1 MQRRFFLTILI
12 IAAACKHAEPPVS
25 TPVPVAQVP
34 SVTPASPSVRSQQL
48 PPLNEGLPPIPQVD
62 GPLAIRVV
70 YPSEGAPLAARDSNY
85 LLGSVGNGTAT
96 LTINGQPATVYPN
109 GAFMAFIKSPPP
121 SSPKFEFLAIAGA
134 DTARYTHNLRSP
146 TVATA
151 LPTEGKLIVDSTEFA
166 PRMNN

>member
-1 MQRRFFLTILI
+1 MLRRFFLTILVVS
-12 IAAACKHAEPPVS
+12 AACKHSTPPVS

-34 SVTPASPSVRSQQL
+34 SVAPGSPSVRSQQL

-85 LLGSVGNGTAT
+85 LLGSVGNGSAT

-109 GAFMAFIKSPPP
+109 GAFMAFIKSPPQT
-121 SSPKFEFLAIAGA
+121 SPKFDFVAVAGT
-134 DTARYTHNLRSP
+134 DTVRYTHNLRTP
-146 TVATA
+146 TTA
-151 LPTEGKLIVDSTEFA
+151 APLPTDGKLIVDSTEFA
-166 PRMNN
+166 